1 MRLDADCI
9 RAGKLADLTV
19 LNMRQPNML
28 PVLNTVKNIVYSG
41 SNANVRL
48 TMVGGRVL
56 YEDGKFFVGESPED
70 IYRRAQKVTDALV
83 RE

>member
-1 MRLDADCI
+1 
-9 RAGKLADLTV
+9 
-19 LNMRQPNML
+19 
-28 PVLNTVKNIVYSG
+28 
-41 SNANVRL
+41 
-48 TMVGGRVL
+48 MVGGRVL